1 MSVGDLWG
9 KINEYMSIAQQ
20 YGVTTQGVYEVS
32 QLYYQQGL
40 GTDEV
45 MAATTE
51 TLKMA
56 RIAGMEYA
64 EAADAMTVAIRAF
77 KMEMTD
83 AEHVTDVYSKVA
95 AVTASDTEELAV
107 AMSKTASSA
116 ESVGSSFENT
126 TAMLAVMIE
135 TTRES
140 AQNLGSALKSIISR
154 YGEMKVGVTVDE
166 DGETIDY
173 NKVDTALKSVGISI
187 KDAQG
192 QFRDFDDVI
201 FELSEKW
208 DSLDKNT
215 QRYIATIM
223 AGNRQQSR
231 FIALVDNWE
240 RLDEVAGAAQD
251 SEDAG
256 LLQYAKTLDSLE
268 SKVNNIKTSFQQFYM
283 SIFNGPVVGAG
294 LQFLNNLIKGFNKL
308 SKITT
313 IFNAVSIISGIRIV
327 GELII
332 NTFSGAFKNISNA
345 WKATLKEMRLG
356 ASKEMRAAG
365 AEAS

>member
-1 MSVGDLWG
+1 
-9 KINEYMSIAQQ
+9 
-20 YGVTTQGVYEVS
+20 
-32 QLYYQQGL
+32 
-40 GTDEV
+40 
-45 MAATTE
+45 
-51 TLKMA
+51 
-56 RIAGMEYA
+56 
-64 EAADAMTVAIRAF
+64 
-77 KMEMTD
+77 
-83 AEHVTDVYSKVA
+83 
-95 AVTASDTEELAV
+95 
-107 AMSKTASSA
+107 MSKTASSA

-154 YGEMKVGVTVDE
+154 YGEMKTGLTIDSE
-166 DGETIDY
+166 GEAIDY
-173 NKVDTALKSVGISI
+173 NKVDTALQSVGISI

-201 FELSEKW
+201 FELSKKW

-240 RLDEVAGAAQD
+240 RLEEVSAAAYD

-268 SKVNNIKTSFQQFYM
+268 TKLNALSTSF
-283 SIFNGPVVGAG
+283 
-294 LQFLNNLIKGFNKL
+294 
-308 SKITT
+308 
-313 IFNAVSIISGIRIV
+313 
-327 GELII
+327 
-332 NTFSGAFKNISNA
+332 
-345 WKATLKEMRLG
+345 
-356 ASKEMRAAG
+356 
-365 AEAS
+365 